1 MDAPHAGDPPPA
13 LLAWLPHLWSR
24 VLFPGRSSARSAVRW
39 QAVLMLVAVPGVLLY
54 PCLAFH
60 LFEPDEGRYAEI
72 AREMLARGEWVVPL
86 LQGEPYLDK
95 PPLLYWLTMAS
106 FRLFGVHDWS
116 ARLPPALAVHG
127 CVLLV
132 YLLGRRSLGERP
144 AIWGAL
150 FLCLAP
156 GFVGMGRLLL
166 LDGLLTFF
174 VTLSLLAAFEALRGQ
189 QLRWSWW
196 LLSAAAC
203 GFGLLTK
210 GPIAVVLFVPPLLAH
225 RWLAGGLCSVGKR
238 PVFVFAALVLALVL
252 PWYIA
257 VYLREP
263 IFFRHF
269 FWQHNVQRFLAPFD
283 HVEPIWFYVPIMLGG
298 MLPGTLLL
306 PSFLRYLLSGRREN
320 AERRSPELGF
330 MLLAGG
336 WCLLFFTL
344 SGSKLPTY
352 ILPAFPPLALALGY
366 FVCSSGW
373 RESRWPA
380 VAVCLMFMLLSGGH
394 YVLVPWYARYRS
406 PVSRYEDLSRICGD
420 RRTPVICYPRNC
432 DSVSFYVGRDD
443 VRCYRSN
450 EIELLRQVLRDQP
463 RTVVLCTHRH
473 SLRGL
478 REALPPELQLTE
490 VTHFGLGNASGMPEW
505 LDRKLEHL
513 LGETAL
519 GLSDATVVE
528 HRK

>member
-1 MDAPHAGDPPPA
+1 MDVTHAADPPPA
-13 LLAWLPHLWSR
+13 LLTWLPHVWSR
-24 VLFPGRSSARSAVRW
+24 VLFPGQASGCGAVRW
-39 QAVLMLVAVPGVLLY
+39 PALLILVAVPGVLLY
-54 PCLAFH
+54 PCLSFH

-95 PPLLYWLTMAS
+95 PPLLYWVTIAS

-116 ARLPPALAVHG
+116 ARLPPALAIHG

-144 AIWGAL
+144 AFWGAL
-150 FLCLAP
+150 FLGLAP

-166 LDGLLTFF
+166 LDGPLTLF

-189 QLRWSWW
+189 HPRLGWW

-203 GFGLLTK
+203 GFGVLTK
-210 GPIAVVLFVPPLLAH
+210 GPIAVVLLVPPLLLH
-225 RWLAGGLCSVGKR
+225 RWLARGMCPVGWRHLLILSV
-238 PVFVFAALVLALVL
+238 VVFALVS
-252 PWYIA
+252 PWYVA

-263 IFFRHF
+263 TFFRYF
-269 FWQHNVQRFLAPFD
+269 FWQHNVQRFLAPFN
-283 HVEPIWFYVPIMLGG
+283 HLEPIWYYAPILLGG
-298 MLPGTLLL
+298 LLPGTILL
-306 PSFLRYLLSGRREN
+306 PSFLGYLLSGRKDN
-320 AERRSPELGF
+320 AERRCPELGF

-366 FVCSSGW
+366 YVCCSGW
-373 RESRWPA
+373 NKSRWP
-380 VAVCLMFMLLSGGH
+380 VVLVCAMLVVQCEVH

-406 PVSRYEDLSRICGD
+406 PVNRFDEVARFCGD
-420 RRTPVICYPRNC
+420 PRTPVVCYPRNC
-432 DSVSFYVGRDD
+432 DSVSFYVGRGD

-450 EIELLRQVLRDQP
+450 EIDTLRQVLRDQP

-478 REALPPELQLTE
+478 REALPPELQLTQE
-490 VTHFGLGNASGMPEW
+490 THFGLGETSGMPDW
-505 LDRKLEHL
+505 LDRKLEQL

-519 GLSDATVVE
+519 GLADATVVE
-528 HRK
+528 HR